1 MPTANIRPSDI
12 VTTDLPLEWLDV
24 NGKRKIA
31 MRRRAGQGTPIVW
44 IGGFRSDMMSTK
56 ALALDEYAARHNL
69 PMIRFDY
76 AAHGESGGEFETF
89 GISDWL
95 EDTLAVL
102 DTLGDA
108 KPVLVGSSMGG
119 WLTLLAVRERAKHK
133 KPDPKALVLIAPAV
147 DFTEE
152 LMWAEFTDDMKSQ
165 IMRDGI
171 YHQPSPYGDPYPI
184 TKYLI
189 EDGRKH
195 LMFGSIIDPHAPV
208 IILQGMQ
215 DDAVPY
221 AHATKLLEHMPQ
233 ADCSISF
240 VKDGDHRLSRL
251 DDIELLLK
259 TVEKFASA

>member
-1 MPTANIRPSDI
+1 MSARGED
-12 VTTDLPLEWLDV
+12 VTHDLPLEWCDV

-56 ALALDEYAARHNL
+56 ALAIDEFAARHAL

-76 AAHGESGGEFETF
+76 SAHGESPGVFEEC

-95 EDTLAVL
+95 EDTLAIL

-119 WLTLLAVRERAKHK
+119 WLTLLAVRERAKRNR
-133 KPDPKALVLIAPAV
+133 PDPKALVLIAPAV

-152 LMWAEFTDDMKSQ
+152 LIWAEFTDEMKAQ
-165 IMRDGI
+165 VERDGV
-171 YHQPSPYGDPYPI
+171 YHQPSAYGDPYPI
-184 TKYLI
+184 SKYLI
-189 EDGRKH
+189 EDGRNH
-195 LMFGSIIDPHAPV
+195 LMFGSIIDPRAPV
-208 IILQGMQ
+208 AILQGMN
-215 DDAVPY
+215 DESVPY
-221 AHATKLLEHMPQ
+221 THATKLLEHMPQ

-240 VKDGDHRLSRL
+240 VKDGDHRLSRPE
-251 DDIELLLK
+251 DIDLLLK
-259 TVEKFASA
+259 MIQKFTAA